1 MNKSIHFIG
10 IGGIGMSGI
19 AKILM
24 KQGHSVSGSDIKSG
38 SATQELSDLGAKIY
52 IGHDEKNLRDK
63 DIDLVVYSSA
73 VDPKNS
79 ELVFSLQN
87 NIPIAKRAQ
96 VLSELM
102 KDKKGITVAGAHGK
116 TTTTSMV
123 SFLLNKSDFNP
134 TIVAGGNVFNFNNN
148 ALLGEGSFFVAE
160 LDESDGSF
168 LYFNPLYSI
177 VTNID
182 FEHVDYYHNFEN
194 ILDAFKKFFRQ
205 TKEDGMLF
213 VCGDDKNIMSI
224 LDGKNNKYLTF
235 GLSKDCDIYADQ
247 IALKDFS
254 SSFRCVYKNKP
265 LGRIS
270 LSIPGKHN
278 ISNSLAAIALGLRL
292 GIDFEKI
299 KECLFLYSGV
309 QRRFE
314 LKGEINNIKV
324 IEDYGHHPTE
334 IRATLEAAKSL
345 NPKRLVVAFQPH
357 RYSRTKFL
365 MEEFSKSFDLVD
377 HLIITDIY
385 AASEAPIP
393 GITGESLCARLKQAS
408 KKEVCFVPKDKII
421 QNLASVTKPGD
432 LVIFLGAGDIGR
444 LSDELLQRLK
454 ENR

>member
-1 MNKSIHFIG
+1 
-10 IGGIGMSGI
+10 MSGI

-24 KQGHSVSGSDIKSG
+24 KQGHSVSGSDIKAG
-38 SATQELSDLGAKIY
+38 SATQELSGLGAKIY
-52 IGHDEKNLRDK
+52 IGHDERNLKDK

-73 VDPKNS
+73 IDPKNS

-134 TIVAGGNVFNFNNN
+134 TIVTGGNVFNFNNN
-148 ALLGEGSFFVAE
+148 ALLGDGSFFVAE

-177 VTNID
+177 ITNID

-213 VCGDDKNIMSI
+213 VCGDDKNVMSI
-224 LDGKNNKYLTF
+224 LDSKNNKYLTF
-235 GLSKDCDIYADQ
+235 GLSADCDIYADQ
-247 IALKDFS
+247 ISLKDFS
-254 SSFRCVYKNKP
+254 SSFRCIYKNKP
-265 LGRIS
+265 LGQIN
-270 LSIPGKHN
+270 LNVPGKHN

-299 KECLFLYSGV
+299 KECLFLYKGV

-345 NPKRLVVAFQPH
+345 NPKRLIVAFQPH

-365 MEEFSKSFDLVD
+365 FEEFGKSFDLVD
-377 HLIITDIY
+377 YLVITDIY
-385 AASEAPIP
+385 AASEVPIP
-393 GITGESLCARLKQAS
+393 GITGESLCNKLKQTS
-408 KKEVCFVPKDKII
+408 KKDVHFVPRDNIAQSI
-421 QNLASVTKPGD
+421 AGIAKPGD
-432 LVIFLGAGDIGR
+432 LIIFLGAGDIGR